1 MIRLHVIDRT
11 NRGAFAD
18 ALAQHHAL
26 RRAAC
31 EEAGCRALQAID
43 ASGHDR
49 FDTETTRYL
58 LAIGGDGQVAGG
70 TRLLPSEG
78 PTLLS
83 EIFPHLADIRGVERE
98 PGTWECTRFF
108 AAPRF
113 REDRLLSRPAGIVAA
128 GLIEHCLEQGIPRL
142 NLVVETYWIPQMAE
156 IGWRPRPLG
165 LPAADAGVSLC
176 AVTVAMTEEALQ
188 ETRAAYGIVASVLAR
203 PEPRPPTPQNRA
215 RPGRG
220 LAA

>member
-58 LAIGGDGQVAGG
+58 LAIGGDGQGAGG

-83 EIFPHLADIRGVERE
+83 EIFPHLADIPGVERE
-98 PGTWECTRFF
+98 PGTWD
-108 AAPRF
+108 APGSSPPRASA
-113 REDRLLSRPAGIVAA
+113 RTGRCWGRAGS
-128 GLIEHCLEQGIPRL
+128 GG
-142 NLVVETYWIPQMAE
+142 
-156 IGWRPRPLG
+156 GG
-165 LPAADAGVSLC
+165 S
-176 AVTVAMTEEALQ
+176 
-188 ETRAAYGIVASVLAR
+188 
-203 PEPRPPTPQNRA
+203 
-215 RPGRG
+215 
-220 LAA
+220 